1 MHKDARRRIAAHCS
15 ATGLPVALELLE
27 RGAELVCIRRGTL
40 GHHIGDRAVVVPAR
54 RAARRSRRST
64 RDGGGKRRILLAL
77 GREDDDDR
85 TGPRGVPCIDVPC
98 RGCCPCVSA
107 GHGHAPNM
115 ACPPPPRGEPHRMAA
130 SQRRITCAPRRRNCG
145 IGPTLQPSNLPL
157 ATAPRLKSTTVL
169 D

>member
-130 SQRRITCAPRRRNCG
+130 SQRRITCAPRRRNCSSS
-145 IGPTLQPSNLPL
+145 IGPTRQPSNLPL
-157 ATAPRLKSTTVL
+157 ATAPLVL